1 MTGNPRLQQQ
11 PYYCLL
17 SQQETNEIKRPK
29 TFIREQRAT
38 VTTIVKKQ
46 PRILVTQI
54 LIAVVSRDRQRP
66 LKRSPPAAL
75 LHRFNIIFLPALF
88 AVLTRMPIK
97 VKTANWTTSKDPCEK
112 IIGAFFFPSLL
123 AFFALFLLR
132 SISSQCKQQKKCCFQ
147 GSLIL
152 LEENCQFFI
161 SRQNNFS
168 AVVRYKMQP
177 MFLSQ
182 CLMLQQKHLE
192 WTAIRPFL

>member
-123 AFFALFLLR
+123 AFFALFFYYVVYPLNANRKKVAFRGALFCLR
-132 SISSQCKQQKKCCFQ
+132 KIVNFLFQ
-147 GSLIL
+147 GRITLVQQLDIKC
-152 LEENCQFFI
+152 NPCFFL
-161 SRQNNFS
+161 N
-168 AVVRYKMQP
+168 V
-177 MFLSQ
+177 
-182 CLMLQQKHLE
+182 
-192 WTAIRPFL
+192 

>member
-1 MTGNPRLQQQ
+1 MTGNPCF
-11 PYYCLL
+11 YYCLL

-112 IIGAFFFPSLL
+112 IIGAFFQLSLL
-123 AFFALFLLR
+123 FFYYYPLNANR
-132 SISSQCKQQKKCCFQ
+132 KQKKLL
-147 GSLIL
+147 SWENLIL
-152 LEENCQFFI
+152 LQENCQFFI
-161 SRQNNFS
+161 SRQNKLQCSKQLDIKCNPCF
-168 AVVRYKMQP
+168 
-177 MFLSQ
+177 FLNV
-182 CLMLQQKHLE
+182 
-192 WTAIRPFL
+192 